1 MNFIHWME
9 TCLLWTKWMFM
20 DEIQLN
26 DGDGNVVNDVGDGV
40 GRCLDDT
47 SYLVRLIT
55 QVALITNLPNY
66 LLWLPIKLQN
76 VPFKI
81 ESKKVE
87 SGGMQLQ

>member
-55 QVALITNLPNY
+55 
-66 LLWLPIKLQN
+66 
-76 VPFKI
+76 
-81 ESKKVE
+81 
-87 SGGMQLQ
+87 